1 MKKQLLHLTGAI
13 VLALAITT
21 SGFAQEDEIP
31 PAPYSMNNMNVYAV
45 FVSSAKTKDY
55 ENALRYGRWLYKYHT
70 NTLEGVDQYDGPRT
84 YRRMIDVYKGIGKD
98 NEDPTI
104 KSTYFDSVVVV
115 FDKALNVFS
124 DEEIDRFDWLVDR
137 GLFFQRNASYLDN
150 AYTEAY
156 SNYTTAFEMDPER
169 LTKLGKG
176 YYVRITLSNL
186 VGRDDKEAALEMI
199 EKAEPY
205 ASEEL
210 LTFFDEQLNELFDKP
225 EERIGFL
232 QEKLEETPEDTG
244 IMGELLD
251 LYNEMEM
258 YDEASEMAK
267 RLYETDPN
275 LENTL
280 RLARTDLANA
290 RYKDAITYLTEALE
304 MAQEDEVKKQIYI
317 DLAEANLN
325 IENLQTARKHARS
338 ASKIDSDWG
347 EPYMKIAE
355 IYAQLVSNCAADE
368 MTRDDKAVYWLV
380 VDYLNKAMQV
390 DPSVTNRANARVKA
404 YQASFPTSEEKFFKN
419 WEDGDSIN
427 INGSLKSCYSW
438 VGETTTIR

>member
-1 MKKQLLHLTGAI
+1 M
-13 VLALAITT
+13 LALAITT

-55 ENALRYGRWLYKYHT
+55 ENALRYGRWLYRYHT

-84 YRRMIDVYKGIGKD
+84 YKRMIEVYKGIGKD

-115 FDKALNVFS
+115 FDKTLRVFD

-156 SNYTTAFEMDPER
+156 SNYMTAFEMDPER
-169 LTKLGKG
+169 LTQLGKG

-186 VGRDDKEAALEMI
+186 VGRSDKEEALDMI
-199 EKAEPY
+199 EKAEPH

-210 LTFFDEQLNELFDKP
+210 LAFFDEQLNELFEEP

-232 QEKLEETPEDTG
+232 QGKLEETPENVDL
-244 IMGELLD
+244 MAELLE

-258 YDEASEMAK
+258 YGEASQMAES
-267 RLYETDPN
+267 LYETEPN

-290 RYKDAITYLTEALE
+290 RYENAIKYLSEALDK
-304 MAQEDEVKKQIYI
+304 AVDEAVKKQIYI

-325 IENLQTARKHARS
+325 LENLQTARKHARA
-338 ASKIDSDWG
+338 ASDIDPNWG

-355 IYAQLVSNCAADE
+355 IYAQLVSNCATDE
-368 MTRDDKAVYWLV
+368 MTREDKAVYWLV
-380 VDYLNKAMQV
+380 VDYLNKAMRI
-390 DPSVTNRANARVKA
+390 DASVTNRANARVKA

-419 WEDGDSIN
+419 WEKGDTLKIN
-427 INGSLKSCYSW
+427 SSLKSCYSW